1 MDDILCSLK
10 SLLESRES
18 PPETLPTIQQCL
30 SVFTNHEGDRF
41 LEQLPVL
48 LEELLISI
56 IKPLFSSRA
65 TSSAY
70 RGRFVD
76 DSKKPWKDCATW
88 SVDFLRWIV
97 NQYGTLSPLL
107 RKQAID
113 AQFSLLVPPILN
125 LLDDQDLTLKHAGCD
140 LLRILCNHIADCK
153 SGLFKHT
160 GLTKVFE
167 DCLVPNM
174 LLLPS
179 LTPEKESLQILS
191 SLYPAYRALVKASFL
206 TNSSTLP
213 SDPVKLIVLPPER
226 TTASRQA
233 LDQHNKRQAMLDRIL
248 RSGILAGYMHAS
260 ENVKIATLLVSEMSD
275 VIAMMGASSAKYL
288 STLLPLLRSI
298 LTNPLGIA
306 HQPLLR
312 CAAMALQELILQCWP
327 RIVAIWWQECLR
339 AVVGLWLLLSEEDQS
354 NTQELRDDAKG
365 LIDLLLRIRGRLEAR
380 KELSLL
386 EEEHENLKGLV

>member
-10 SLLESRES
+10 SLLESRKP
-18 PPETLPTIQQCL
+18 PPETLPTIQKCL
-30 SVFTNHEGDRF
+30 SVFANYEGDRS

-70 RGRFVD
+70 RARFVD

-88 SVDFLRWIV
+88 SVDILRWIV
-97 NQYGTLSPLL
+97 NQYGTLSPPL

-113 AQFSLLVPPILN
+113 AQFSLFVPPILN
-125 LLDDQDLTLKHAGCD
+125 LLDDQDLTLKQAGSD
-140 LLRILCNHIADCK
+140 LLQILCNHIADCK
-153 SGLFKHT
+153 SGVFKHT

-167 DCLVPNM
+167 DCLAPNM

-206 TNSSTLP
+206 TSSSTPP
-213 SDPVKLIVLPPER
+213 SDPGKLIVLLPER
-226 TTASRQA
+226 TIASRQA
-233 LDQHNKRQAMLDRIL
+233 LDQHNKRQAMLDRVL

-275 VIAMMGASSAKYL
+275 VVAMMGASSAKYL

-312 CAAMALQELILQCWP
+312 CAAMAMQELILQCWP
-327 RIVAIWWQECLR
+327 RIGEVWWQECLR

-386 EEEHENLKGLV
+386 EEEYENLKGLV